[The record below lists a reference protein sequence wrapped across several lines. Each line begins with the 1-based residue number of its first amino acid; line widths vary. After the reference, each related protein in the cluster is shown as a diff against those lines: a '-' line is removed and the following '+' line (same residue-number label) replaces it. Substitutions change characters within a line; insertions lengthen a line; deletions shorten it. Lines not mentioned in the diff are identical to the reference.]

1 MPKQPDKKQPDKGK
15 ERDSVAREVDRLLK
29 QLPGAD
35 PTLQSD
41 PDQPPPRPQPL
52 QASGP
57 RPAVPPLRPPR
68 PTGPTP
74 MQVWGVWGRLAGAGV
89 LGVALTQWPYRSE
102 CGWSLYGYLAAV
114 AALLLAAGWTAITA
128 WRFRV
133 AAAHAFAL
141 VAAFWGIV
149 LAAEQILPR
158 VGYAADV
165 QVWRCSAVPAA
176 RVDLPLRPTAPVPV
190 SDSTALADSVGGDSV
205 APNSGA
211 TIPQDSGAVRP

>member
-1 MPKQPDKKQPDKGK
+1 MPKKPEKPG

-41 PDQPPPRPQPL
+41 PDQPPPQPARP

-57 RPAVPPLRPPR
+57 RPAVPPPRPLR

-74 MQVWGVWGRLAGAGV
+74 LQIWGVWGRLAGAV
-89 LGVALTQWPYRSE
+89 ILGGALTQWPYRAE

-114 AALLLAAGWTAITA
+114 AALLLTAGWTAIAA

-141 VAAFWGIV
+141 VAGFWGIV

-158 VGYAADV
+158 VGYAAEA
-165 QVWRCSAVPAA
+165 QVWQCGALPAA
-176 RVDLPLRPTAPVPV
+176 RVDLPLRPAVPILV
-190 SDSTALADSVGGDSV
+190 SDSSALADSVTGDST
-205 APNSGA
+205 AAGLDTTGTRDP
-211 TIPQDSGAVRP
+211 GAVRP